1 MDQFK
6 EQMQIYTEKKKKL
19 KAKLKA
25 GLREVVQLSNEMDT
39 LEYDIKQLQ
48 RLKDKNAQIS
58 EVENISTEAG
68 RKIETGR
75 DVGTTKKDRT

>member
-6 EQMQIYTEKKKKL
+6 EQMQIYTEKEKKL

-25 GLREVVQLSNEMDT
+25 GLREVVQLSNEIDT
-39 LEYDIKQLQ
+39 LEYNIKQLQ
-48 RLKDKNAQIS
+48 KLKDKNAQIS
-58 EVENISTEAG
+58 EVENISIEAG